1 MKKINKYGVSRT
13 RDTKG
18 KVVKREFKDY
28 TMYIHASVG
37 GGRENMWVL
46 VAEFYE
52 GDCKV

>member
-1 MKKINKYGVSRT
+1 MKKINKYEVSKT

-28 TMYIHASVG
+28 IMCIHASVG

-46 VAEFYE
+46 IAEVF
-52 GDCKV
+52 